1 MQGSSED
8 DIRIALRRANP
19 WWSDAD
25 IPEWDHKRAYFRSF
39 RDLALNWDVRRSVI
53 LMGPRRVGKTVML
66 NQLIMH
72 AVEAGLSPRHILFA
86 SVDDPLLSGVALEK
100 LLFRFEEMTQHEHT
114 ERRLVIFDEIQNMD
128 DWEVHM
134 KVLTDKYPNTRFIAS
149 GSAAATLRRRSQE
162 SGAGRFT
169 DFFLPPLTFAEFL
182 NFRNETENLI
192 RKDQT
197 GQGLDYAATDMD
209 SLNREFVEYINFGGY
224 PETVLDHDVRQDAYY
239 HLNRYVIDEVLNHDL
254 AGLYGI
260 QDVREVNSL
269 LRTITF
275 SSGQEIS
282 IDSVSKDTGLARNT
296 VNRYLDYL
304 EAAFLIARVRR
315 VDDTGRR
322 YKRTAT
328 IKVYITNPSMRAAFY
343 GPVDEENRLEFGHL
357 VETAVLGHYHQSDFR
372 NSVHY
377 ARYPSR
383 RKGDLEVDF
392 VRIDSGSLRPVEICE
407 VKWSDRYVGN
417 PDNLAGLL
425 DFAKKRGKGVPIY
438 ALTRTVSS
446 KVVHD
451 GIEIKH
457 CPCALYCYQVG
468 MEAIERKAPW
478 TLATKDAAVDSGI

>member
-1 MQGSSED
+1 MQGSSEN
-8 DIRIALRRANP
+8 DIRIALKRANP
-19 WWSDAD
+19 WWNNTN
-25 IPEWDHKRAYFRSF
+25 IPDWDHERAYFRSF
-39 RDLALNWDVRRSVI
+39 RDLVLNWKVRRSVI

-66 NQLIMH
+66 NQLIKH
-72 AVEAGLSPRHILFA
+72 AIGTGLSPRRILFA
-86 SVDDPLLSGVALEK
+86 SIDDPLLSGIALEK

-114 ERRLVIFDEIQNMD
+114 ERRLVIFDEIQTMD

-134 KVLTDKYPNTRFIAS
+134 KVLTDNYPNTRFVAS

-182 NFRNETENLI
+182 NFRNEVENLI
-192 RKDQT
+192 RQGHT
-197 GQGLDYAATDMD
+197 GQVLDYAATDID
-209 SLNREFVEYINFGGY
+209 LLNREFVEYINFGGY
-224 PETVLDHDVRQDAYY
+224 PEAVLDQSVREDVYY
-239 HLNRYVIDEVLNHDL
+239 HLNRYVVNEVLNNGL

-260 QDVREVNSL
+260 KDAREVNNL

-275 SSGQEIS
+275 SSGQEIN
-282 IDSVSKDTGLARNT
+282 INSVSNDTGLARNT
-296 VNRYLDYL
+296 VNQYLDYL

-315 VDDTGRR
+315 VGDTGRR
-322 YKRTAT
+322 YKRSST

-343 GPVDEENRLEFGHL
+343 GPVDEKNKSDLGHL
-357 VETAVLGHYHQSDFR
+357 VETTVLSHYHQRDFG

-383 RKGDLEVDF
+383 RRGDLEVDF
-392 VRIDSGSLRPVEICE
+392 VRIDSVSLRPVEICE

-425 DFAKKRGKGVPIY
+425 DFSKKKGKGVPIY

-446 KVVHD
+446 TALYD
-451 GIEIKH
+451 GIEIRH

-478 TLATKDAAVDSGI
+478 TLATKDDAVDTGI

>member
-8 DIRIALRRANP
+8 DIRIALRRSNP
-19 WWSDAD
+19 WWNGDD
-25 IPEWDHKRAYFRSF
+25 IPEWDHKRAYYASF
-39 RDLALNWDVRRSVI
+39 RDLALNWNVRRSVI

-66 NQLIMH
+66 NQLIGH
-72 AVEAGLSPRHILFA
+72 AVGTGLSPRHILFA
-86 SVDDPLLSGVALEK
+86 SVDDPLLGGAALERV
-100 LLFRFEEMTQHEHT
+100 LFRFEEMTQHAHT
-114 ERRLVIFDEIQNMD
+114 ERRLVIFDEIQHMD
-128 DWEVHM
+128 DWERHL

-182 NFRNETENLI
+182 NFRNQDENLI
-192 RKDQT
+192 RPNGT
-197 GQGLDYAATDMD
+197 GQGRDYATTDID
-209 SLNREFVEYINFGGY
+209 SLNAEFVDYMNFGGY
-224 PETVLDHDVRQDAYY
+224 PETVVDHDARHDAYY

-260 QDVREVNSL
+260 QDIREVNNL
-269 LRTITF
+269 LRTVAF

-282 IDSVSKDTGLARNT
+282 IDSVSKKTGLARNT

-315 VDDTGRR
+315 VDDTGRT
-322 YKRTAT
+322 YKRTSK

-343 GPVDEENRLEFGHL
+343 APVCEKDREFGHL
-357 VETAVLGHYHQSDFR
+357 VETAVLGHYHQSDLK
-372 NSVHY
+372 SSIHY

-383 RKGDLEVDF
+383 RKGELEVDF
-392 VRIDSGSLRPVEICE
+392 VRIDRGSLRPVEICE

-425 DFAKKRGKGVPIY
+425 DFAKKRGKGVPTY

-446 KVVHD
+446 TAVHD
-451 GIEIKH
+451 GVEIRH
-457 CPCALYCYQVG
+457 CPCALHCYQVG

-478 TLATKDAAVDSGI
+478 TLLTRDDAADSEI